1 MSGGEHMRSGSPD
14 PLPVPPRHNK
24 NGYREDRRHYPEPER
39 HRSQRR
45 RDDRSHGYVHGGES
59 LAPTDIPGEHV
70 PRSITRHVDSLEHP
84 NFQFSRC
91 TGRKK
96 AVCIGINYTG
106 QNSQL
111 DGCVSDA
118 KNMYRF
124 LVDRLGFRSRD
135 IIRLTDDGGD
145 PSNLPTRSNILGA
158 IRWLVSGA
166 HKHDSLFIHYSG
178 HGSQVRD
185 LNGDEVD
192 GYDEVIF
199 PLDYAQ
205 AGTVI
210 DDELH
215 DNLIKP
221 LPPGCR
227 LTVRRVSSHGSNIG

>member
-1 MSGGEHMRSGSPD
+1 
-14 PLPVPPRHNK
+14 
-24 NGYREDRRHYPEPER
+24 
-39 HRSQRR
+39 
-45 RDDRSHGYVHGGES
+45 
-59 LAPTDIPGEHV
+59 
-70 PRSITRHVDSLEHP
+70 
-84 NFQFSRC
+84 
-91 TGRKK
+91 
-96 AVCIGINYTG
+96 
-106 QNSQL
+106 
-111 DGCVSDA
+111 
-118 KNMYRF
+118 MYRF

-227 LTVRRVSSHGSNIG
+227 LTAVFDSCHSGSILDVPYVYHSDGRVRSSSITRKFLAEKATPAEVICWSGSTDSGTSADVQGAGIAVGAMSFAFLSALGNRSRPTFEELLRDLRRATRKYHQKPQLSASHRIDLNRRFVI